1 MKQGFTAGILLAL
14 VIAVPFFIAFFFFP
28 DYTMRVFISE
38 DSTAVIVAGVRF
50 LKIVSPF
57 YFLIP
62 VKLVV
67 DGILRGAGSMASF
80 MVSTFSDLLLRV
92 GFAYILAPYF
102 AETGIWYS
110 WPIGWTVASILS
122 FSFYA
127 AGVWKKRIPKEEI
140 QNA

>member
-1 MKQGFTAGILLAL
+1 
-14 VIAVPFFIAFFFFP
+14 
-28 DYTMRVFISE
+28 
-38 DSTAVIVAGVRF
+38 
-50 LKIVSPF
+50 
-57 YFLIP
+57 
-62 VKLVV
+62 
-67 DGILRGAGSMASF
+67 MASF